1 MFAHH
6 LICDR
11 EEKEEK
17 NEIELK
23 KVDEGG
29 IFSPPNAFNVTLL
42 FILSLLLLSSL
53 VHLSPS
59 VLIVLI
65 LDDLLPLFT
74 CNGRD
79 G

>member
-17 NEIELK
+17 NEIEMK

-29 IFSPPNAFNVTLL
+29 ILALNGFQCYSFIHPFTFLVSFFSV
-42 FILSLLLLSSL
+42 
-53 VHLSPS
+53 PS
-59 VLIVLI
+59 
-65 LDDLLPLFT
+65 LPLF
-74 CNGRD
+74 
-79 G
+79 

>member
-17 NEIELK
+17 NEIEMK

-29 IFSPPNAFNVTLL
+29 IFGSKWLSMLL
-42 FILSLLLLSSL
+42 FYSSFHFFGFLL
-53 VHLSPS
+53 
-59 VLIVLI
+59 
-65 LDDLLPLFT
+65 
-74 CNGRD
+74 
-79 G
+79 